1 MEKLLILLTTT
12 VLGTIGWWAGEL
24 VGLFTAFMLSIV
36 GTAVGV
42 YLGRKIAQEYLP

>member
-1 MEKLLILLTTT
+1 MEKLLILITTT
-12 VLGTIGWWAGEL
+12 VLGTIGWWLGEF
-24 VGLFTAFMLSIV
+24 VGMFTAFMLSIV